1 MWRDDPMKEETYGM
15 IWGSVL
21 LVLGLVI
28 LLFVFLSLN
37 EIVQNPAEKLDKW
50 VPEEIKDPTAFFS
63 WSSNNV
69 SVYFNDASIKGS
81 GEIAS
86 WQWDFGDGSSSNEK
100 NPSHQYS
107 GYGDYTVILQVEDE
121 NGKSDGAETRVSINE
136 KSNEG
141 QTQAGAS
148 FDLGLDNALKRFA
161 IITLFISSYAVMV
174 MIGGRLTLAGCRLLR
189 PVPKNVR
196 LKIKS
201 SDMELETLSQQKNEF
216 NLDKSSQRKDKKS
229 WFRKK

>member
-1 MWRDDPMKEETYGM
+1 MEEETYGM

-28 LLFVFLSLN
+28 LLFVFVSVN
-37 EIVQNPAEKLDKW
+37 EIVQNPVEKLDKW
-50 VPEEIKDPTAFFS
+50 VPEEIKDPTASFS

-69 SVYFNDASIKGS
+69 SAYFNDASIKGS
-81 GEIAS
+81 GEIVS
-86 WQWDFGDGSSSNEK
+86 WHWDFGDGSSSTEK

-121 NGKSDGAETRVSINE
+121 NGKSDDAETRVSINE

-148 FDLGLDNALKRFA
+148 FDLGLDSALKRFA
-161 IITLFISSYAVMV
+161 IIALFVSGYAVMV

-201 SDMELETLSQQKNEF
+201 SDMELETVSQQKNEF
-216 NLDKSSQRKDKKS
+216 NQDKSAQRKDKKF

>member
-1 MWRDDPMKEETYGM
+1 MEEETYGM

-28 LLFVFLSLN
+28 LLFVFLSMN
-37 EIVQNPAEKLDKW
+37 EIVQNPVEKLDKW
-50 VPEEIKDPTAFFS
+50 VPEEIKNPTVSFS
-63 WSSNNV
+63 WSSNNM

-81 GEIAS
+81 REIVS

-100 NPSHQYS
+100 NPSHHYS
-107 GYGDYTVILQVEDE
+107 EYGDYTVILQVEDE
-121 NGKSDGAETRVSINE
+121 NGKSDIAQTRVFINE
-136 KSNEG
+136 KPNEG
-141 QTQAGAS
+141 QTQEGAS
-148 FDLGLDNALKRFA
+148 FDLGLDNAFKRFA
-161 IITLFISSYAVMV
+161 IIVLFISGYAVIV

-201 SDMELETLSQQKNEF
+201 SDMELETLLQQKNEF
-216 NLDKSSQRKDKKS
+216 NQDKNAQRKDKKS